1 MIKSKLQI
9 RQESLIPYLA
19 AICAMVATFIL
30 FLDWNVSKGGAV
42 KLAMDNSMKGE
53 VLIKIGWVLQILGMI
68 AMLVCLFALVRK
80 SLMLLAIPIGLNAL
94 GLLFRSLADSKYWIA
109 LVIFLLTGWCFV
121 MAVDAGQSAFK
132 TITYVLCF
140 VSLGL
145 TILLCIPGVVE
156 SVGNMIGS
164 FRPLLCYQDGATEE
178 GTAAVWNWNVSYIVY
193 IVSYLSVI
201 LLILFGS
208 TTQFVAETEEEK
220 DGGAAEAGGDP
231 FEAMKNLY
239 KLKSGAEEQVKKE
252 NEEKAPEKPVK
263 ENVKPEPEK
272 VIVEEVVPEKE
283 AAQSVGAEPVYTVP
297 VSGSRL
303 QKSLKEEI
311 VYDRDQKLEHRNVVR
326 SFSVVGMI
334 ISFLMMVGGVL
345 LLTDVIHLQ
354 YNTICGIMLIAVGV
368 GLFCVFGNNLTYK
381 EYYMKTIVTERKVV
395 HEESNWEEVLANRL
409 EEDERNIASL
419 TETYARMTDMYAKLL
434 ASTAELSNSVKALGM
449 RAAQQELP
457 VSDDVSRAAEEPAP
471 APYTEEDDTDE
482 ELRRIEEELRAID
495 AEAERQRAE
504 AERIAREQEER
515 RRAEEELRKA
525 EEERLR
531 AEEELRREAEE
542 RIARENAAR
551 LAREEEERIAREA
564 EERIAREAEERI
576 AREAEERIAKE
587 AEERLAKE
595 AEEAARKHLAEAF
608 GDEFGADEVAKA
620 YEAAMAEGL
629 SSKDIANSF
638 RKESLAA
645 AAAVPVVAAVA
656 TDAAEAEEPVA
667 ENVTEVAEAIE
678 EPVAEAIEEPVAEAV
693 ETVEEAAAE
702 VTEAVEDIP
711 AVVEEKVEEISE
723 AVEEIP
729 ETVEETVAEAVEEIP
744 EAVEEKAE
752 DIVEEIPETIEEV
765 TEEITESAED
775 KIEETAEAIE
785 EPAAEVTETVEE
797 AVEEVTEPADEA
809 IEEIGDAAAE
819 ATETAENISEAV
831 EEIPEA
837 VEDKAAEVVEEIP
850 EAVEEKAE
858 EVVEEIP
865 EAIEEVT
872 EEITESA
879 EDKIEEATEAIEEPV
894 AEVTETVED
903 NAEELTETADEAIA
917 EVTETAED
925 ISEAVEEIPEAV
937 EEAADTFTIPTYSFP
952 AAPKTEEE
960 PDEIPDPFGGEI
972 EPANDNADLISQ
984 ISSDIYKP
992 VYQDTP
998 ASNQSW
1004 FMGDRIA
1011 DDSAAKESSP
1021 AFSFFGGLG
1030 LQDEDN
1036 GSRSEDDYGT
1046 VPQNEETSDFGFGAQ
1061 DTATDSFGFGP
1072 QNGSWNSETPGEADG
1087 ASDEDDAYGT
1097 NPYGYEPVRT
1107 EREIIEGFV
1116 LPTFNGLGFDT
1127 PDENESY
1134 EDDFYKPGYKIKSF
1148 AKKNTSWMEDDEV
1161 DDFGTPV
1168 TPEGIK
1174 LDDLVRPAEAKTETV
1189 DVPMNEEPAVP
1200 MDDEPELPMDE
1211 EPALPMDEEPELPM
1225 DLEPDLPMDDEP
1237 DVPMDDEPELP
1248 MNDEPVTPMD
1258 DEPVAPMD
1266 DEPEFPVEEP
1276 KEEPAAET
1284 PAEPVSEE
1292 AEKPAEG
1299 EEDKA
1304 GDEKAEVA
1312 KEEKKEDGDRLTRLQ
1327 QKLAEIRARNSEKY
1341 GGDIFLGDDD
1351 F

>member
-30 FLDWNVSKGGAV
+30 FLDWTVSKGGAA
-42 KLAMDNSMKGE
+42 KLAMDSSMKGE
-53 VLIKIGWVLQILGMI
+53 ALFKIGWVLQILGMI

-132 TITYVLCF
+132 TITCVLCF

-164 FRPLLCYQDGATEE
+164 FRPLLCYQSEAAEE
-178 GTAAVWNWNVSYIVY
+178 GAAAVWSWNVSYIVY
-193 IVSYLSVI
+193 IVSYLSV
-201 LLILFGS
+201 LFLILFGS
-208 TTQFVAETEEEK
+208 TTQFVAETDEEK
-220 DGGAAEAGGDP
+220 GGEAAEEGGDP
-231 FEAMKNLY
+231 FEAMKSLY
-239 KLKSGAEEQVKKE
+239 KLKSGAEEQVKKDT
-252 NEEKAPEKPVK
+252 EEKAPEKTVK
-263 ENVKPEPEK
+263 ETVKPEPEK

-283 AAQSVGAEPVYTVP
+283 SAQSAAAEPVYTVP

-457 VSDDVSRAAEEPAP
+457 VSDDISRAAEAPAP

-531 AEEELRREAEE
+531 AEAERQRAAEELRREAEE

-576 AREAEERIAKE
+576 AREAEERIARE
-587 AEERLAKE
+587 AEERLARE
-595 AEEAARKHLAEAF
+595 AEEAARKHLTEAF

-629 SSKDIANSF
+629 SSKEIADSF
-638 RKESLAA
+638 RKESAAFAA
-645 AAAVPVVAAVA
+645 APVVEAVVEK
-656 TDAAEAEEPVA
+656 TAEAAEPVA
-667 ENVTEVAEAIE
+667 ESIE
-678 EPVAEAIEEPVAEAV
+678 EPVAEVAEAVEEKIEEPVAEV
-693 ETVEEAAAE
+693 TETVEE
-702 VTEAVEDIP
+702 VT
-711 AVVEEKVEEISE
+711 E

-729 ETVEETVAEAVEEIP
+729 ETIEETVEEIPETIEEVVEEIPETIEEAVEEIP
-744 EAVEEKAE
+744 EAVEEKIEEVAE
-752 DIVEEIPETIEEV
+752 AIEEPVAEVTETADEAIEEAAEAVEEIPETIEEAV
-765 TEEITESAED
+765 EEIPET
-775 KIEETAEAIE
+775 IEETVE
-785 EPAAEVTETVEE
+785 EIPETIEE
-797 AVEEVTEPADEA
+797 AVEEIPET
-809 IEEIGDAAAE
+809 IE
-819 ATETAENISEAV
+819 EAV

-837 VEDKAAEVVEEIP
+837 VEEKVEEV
-850 EAVEEKAE
+850 A
-858 EVVEEIP
+858 
-865 EAIEEVT
+865 
-872 EEITESA
+872 
-879 EDKIEEATEAIEEPV
+879 EAIEEPV
-894 AEVTETVED
+894 AEVTETVEETVEEA
-903 NAEELTETADEAIA
+903 AEAVEEIPEAIE
-917 EVTETAED
+917 EV
-925 ISEAVEEIPEAV
+925 VEEIPEAV
-937 EEAADTFTIPTYSFP
+937 EEKVEEAVEEIPEAAEEVTSAYKMPIYTFPGIH
-952 AAPKTEEE
+952 KQEEE
-960 PDEIPDPFGGEI
+960 PEEIPDPFGGEI

-992 VYQDTP
+992 VYEDTP
-998 ASNQSW
+998 ASNQNW

-1011 DDSAAKESSP
+1011 DDTAAKESSP

-1036 GSRSEDDYGT
+1036 GSRSEGDYGT

-1174 LDDLVRPAEAKTETV
+1174 LDDLVRAAEAKTETV

-1200 MDDEPELPMDE
+1200 MDDEPELPMDD
-1211 EPALPMDEEPELPM
+1211 EPELPMDEEPELPM

-1248 MNDEPVTPMD
+1248 MNDEPVAPMD

-1266 DEPEFPVEEP
+1266 DEPELPVEEP

-1304 GDEKAEVA
+1304 DDEKAEEA

>member
-1 MIKSKLQI
+1 MDMIKSKLQI

-19 AICAMVATFIL
+19 AIFAMVATFIL
-30 FLDWNVSKGGAV
+30 FLDWNVSKGGAA

-178 GTAAVWNWNVSYIVY
+178 GAAAVWNWNVSYIVY

-231 FEAMKNLY
+231 FEAMKNLD
-239 KLKSGAEEQVKKE
+239 KLKSGAEKQVKKE

-667 ENVTEVAEAIE
+667 ENVTEVAEAVEEVAETIE
-678 EPVAEAIEEPVAEAV
+678 EPVAESV

-702 VTEAVEDIP
+702 VTEAVE
-711 AVVEEKVEEISE
+711 
-723 AVEEIP
+723 EIP
-729 ETVEETVAEAVEEIP
+729 ETVEEPLAEVTETVEEAIEEVTETADEAIEEIGDAAAEATETAENIS
-744 EAVEEKAE
+744 EA
-752 DIVEEIPETIEEV
+752 VEEIPETIEEV

-797 AVEEVTEPADEA
+797 AVEEVTETADEA

-819 ATETAENISEAV
+819 ATETAVNISEA
-831 EEIPEA
+831 
-837 VEDKAAEVVEEIP
+837 VEEIP

-865 EAIEEVT
+865 EAIEEAA

-903 NAEELTETADEAIA
+903 IAEELTETADEAIA

-925 ISEAVEEIPEAV
+925 ISEAVEEIPEAA
-937 EEAADTFTIPTYSFP
+937 EEAADTFTIPSYSFP

-1046 VPQNEETSDFGFGAQ
+1046 APQNEETSDFGFGAQ

-1072 QNGSWNSETPGEADG
+1072 QNGSWNSETPGEAEG
-1087 ASDEDDAYGT
+1087 TSDEDDAYGT

-1189 DVPMNEEPAVP
+1189 DIPMNEEPAVP
-1200 MDDEPELPMDE
+1200 MDDEPELPMDD
-1211 EPALPMDEEPELPM
+1211 EPELPMDEEPELPM

-1248 MNDEPVTPMD
+1248 MNDEPVAPMD

-1266 DEPEFPVEEP
+1266 DEPELPVEEP

-1284 PAEPVSEE
+1284 PAEPASEE

-1299 EEDKA
+1299 EADKA
-1304 GDEKAEVA
+1304 DEVGDEKAEEA

>member
-178 GTAAVWNWNVSYIVY
+178 GAAAGWNWNISYIVY

-449 RAAQQELP
+449 RAAQELP

-638 RKESLAA
+638 RKESLAT
-645 AAAVPVVAAVA
+645 AAAVPVVAAVTA
-656 TDAAEAEEPVA
+656 NAAESEEPIA

-678 EPVAEAIEEPVAEAV
+678 EVAEAIEEPAAETV

-702 VTEAVEDIP
+702 VTEAVE
-711 AVVEEKVEEISE
+711 
-723 AVEEIP
+723 EIP
-729 ETVEETVAEAVEEIP
+729 ETVEEPV
-744 EAVEEKAE
+744 
-752 DIVEEIPETIEEV
+752 
-765 TEEITESAED
+765 
-775 KIEETAEAIE
+775 
-785 EPAAEVTETVEE
+785 AEVTETVEE
-797 AVEEVTEPADEA
+797 AIEEVTETADEA

-837 VEDKAAEVVEEIP
+837 VEEKAEDVVEEIP
-850 EAVEEKAE
+850 ET
-858 EVVEEIP
+858 
-865 EAIEEVT
+865 IEEVT

-903 NAEELTETADEAIA
+903 IAEELTETADEAIA
-917 EVTETAED
+917 EVTETAEG
-925 ISEAVEEIPEAV
+925 ISEAVEEIPEAA
-937 EEAADTFTIPTYSFP
+937 EKAADTFTIPTYSFP

-960 PDEIPDPFGGEI
+960 PDEIPDPFVG
-972 EPANDNADLISQ
+972 
-984 ISSDIYKP
+984 
-992 VYQDTP
+992 
-998 ASNQSW
+998 
-1004 FMGDRIA
+1004 
-1011 DDSAAKESSP
+1011 
-1021 AFSFFGGLG
+1021 
-1030 LQDEDN
+1030 
-1036 GSRSEDDYGT
+1036 
-1046 VPQNEETSDFGFGAQ
+1046 
-1061 DTATDSFGFGP
+1061 
-1072 QNGSWNSETPGEADG
+1072 
-1087 ASDEDDAYGT
+1087 
-1097 NPYGYEPVRT
+1097 
-1107 EREIIEGFV
+1107 
-1116 LPTFNGLGFDT
+1116 
-1127 PDENESY
+1127 
-1134 EDDFYKPGYKIKSF
+1134 
-1148 AKKNTSWMEDDEV
+1148 
-1161 DDFGTPV
+1161 
-1168 TPEGIK
+1168 
-1174 LDDLVRPAEAKTETV
+1174 
-1189 DVPMNEEPAVP
+1189 
-1200 MDDEPELPMDE
+1200 
-1211 EPALPMDEEPELPM
+1211 
-1225 DLEPDLPMDDEP
+1225 
-1237 DVPMDDEPELP
+1237 
-1248 MNDEPVTPMD
+1248 
-1258 DEPVAPMD
+1258 
-1266 DEPEFPVEEP
+1266 
-1276 KEEPAAET
+1276 
-1284 PAEPVSEE
+1284 
-1292 AEKPAEG
+1292 
-1299 EEDKA
+1299 
-1304 GDEKAEVA
+1304 
-1312 KEEKKEDGDRLTRLQ
+1312 
-1327 QKLAEIRARNSEKY
+1327 
-1341 GGDIFLGDDD
+1341 
-1351 F
+1351 